1 MARDAQKGPRVFAGI
16 ASCLTNTIREYIRKS
31 EKPAKQ
37 SNGHSDIFTIVDQA
51 KARGVPQG
59 AIRVM

>member
-1 MARDAQKGPRVFAGI
+1 MNLSGYLSGYFMTVVLFPKSPVV
-16 ASCLTNTIREYIRKS
+16 RKS

-37 SNGHSDIFTIVDQA
+37 ANGHSDIFTMVDQA